1 MKPFL
6 EPVMN
11 QIKHGLQMRG
21 YVATYQRQIPNILLH
36 ELLARRTRLQKSRCS
51 NVLECWRPLSDRI

>member
-21 YVATYQRQIPNILLH
+21 YVITGHHRIRRLL
-36 ELLARRTRLQKSRCS
+36 
-51 NVLECWRPLSDRI
+51 